1 MNVLITGATKGIGKA
16 IAMNM
21 AKNGYH
27 LALCAR
33 SEADLNSLEKEIKTL
48 YPEIEVFTKV
58 ANCAIKTDVNAFA
71 DAALQNY
78 KNIDVLVNCV
88 GIFKPSLILDE
99 DDDSLDIHL
108 KTNVFA
114 AYYLYKKLA
123 PSMIKRLNGFIFN
136 ICSVASI
143 STIKNAGSYCVTKA
157 ALLSLNNTMR
167 EELMQYDVKVS
178 AILPGSTLTDSW
190 QGTGIPHQE
199 FIKPEDVASAIEMIL
214 NLSSGANVDQILI
227 KPIHGQ
233 L

>member
-1 MNVLITGATKGIGKA
+1 MNVLITGATKGIGKS

-21 AKNGYH
+21 AKNGHH

-33 SEADLNSLEKEIKTL
+33 NEADLDLLEKEIKSL
-48 YPEIEVFTKV
+48 YPKLKVYTKV
-58 ANCAIKTDVNAFA
+58 ANCAIKTDVHSFA
-71 DAALQNY
+71 DAALE
-78 KNIDVLVNCV
+78 KFEKIDILVNSV

-99 DDDSLDIHL
+99 DDDALEIHL

-123 PSMIKRLNGFIFN
+123 PSMIKQQNGYIFN

-143 STIKNAGSYCVTKA
+143 ETIKNAGSYGVTKA

-167 EELMQYDVKVS
+167 EELMQYGIKVS
-178 AILPGSTLTDSW
+178 AILPGSTLTNSW
-190 QGTGIPHQE
+190 QGTDIPHKE
-199 FIKPEDVASAIEMIL
+199 FIKPEDVASAIDMIL

>member
-21 AKNGYH
+21 AKNSH
-27 LALCAR
+27 NLALCAR
-33 SEADLNSLEKEIKTL
+33 NEADLIILQKEIKTL
-48 YPEIEVFTKV
+48 YPNIEVFTKV
-58 ANCAIKTDVNAFA
+58 VNCAVKTEVNAFA
-71 DAALQNY
+71 DAALEKFNHMDILI
-78 KNIDVLVNCV
+78 NSV
-88 GIFKPSLILDE
+88 GIFKPGLILE
-99 DDDSLDIHL
+99 EEDDSLDIHL
-108 KTNVFA
+108 KTNVFS

-123 PSMIKRLNGFIFN
+123 PGMIKRLNGFIFN

-167 EELMQYDVKVS
+167 EELMQFDVKVS

-190 QGTGIPHQE
+190 QGTDIPHQE